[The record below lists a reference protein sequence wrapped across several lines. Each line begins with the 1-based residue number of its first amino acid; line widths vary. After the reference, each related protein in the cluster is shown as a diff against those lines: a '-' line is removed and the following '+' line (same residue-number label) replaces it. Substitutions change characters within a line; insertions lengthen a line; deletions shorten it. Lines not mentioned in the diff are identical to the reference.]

1 MSPGKLCRPR
11 VAYMRSLRPACA
23 STIRSFFGNGEGRV
37 NLNNYFLTAYVSRSW
52 RSVEIARRSSR
63 MRASARPD
71 CTDIRASGRGLPGC
85 GRAETNRKDGQGR
98 HREGTTWRFAHR
110 LSLSRSLQDEE
121 GRSVDEEA
129 TSFDRARSP
138 SHTRSRFA
146 TRAARVREQATRRGT
161 AARESLCSPPRKA
174 HRSRGMPACGARGCP
189 HRELCGEQGIRT
201 LGTLAGTPDFE
212 SGSFGHSDS
221 SPPRTVPAP
230 HRVVKMRSGRAM
242 RAGPFSPP
250 EARATPGE
258 MTAWPKVHDW
268 KSCVP
273 ARVPRVRIP
282 LSPRR

>member
-174 HRSRGMPACGARGCP
+174 HRSRGMPACGARGRRTGNSAESKGFEP
-189 HRELCGEQGIRT
+189 LVPLRVHLISNQAPSATRTALRRERCR
-201 LGTLAGTPDFE
+201 
-212 SGSFGHSDS
+212 
-221 SPPRTVPAP
+221 PRTVLS
-230 HRVVKMRSGRAM
+230 RC
-242 RAGPFSPP
+242 
-250 EARATPGE
+250 EAD
-258 MTAWPKVHDW
+258 V
-268 KSCVP
+268 
-273 ARVPRVRIP
+273 
-282 LSPRR
+282 L